1 MLIKSVK
8 LNNIRSY
15 TNHKLEFPPGS
26 VLLSGDIGTGK
37 SSILLA
43 IEFALFGIR
52 RVHLPGSALLRHEK
66 KQGSVELK
74 FEIDGKEVI
83 INRNLKR
90 VKDDVKQD
98 AGYIIVDGRKRDLT
112 PVELKSYILNLLGY
126 PKELLSKSRDV
137 IYRYTVYTPQEQ
149 MKQILLEEREV
160 RLDTLR
166 KVFNI
171 DKYKRVKENTL
182 VFTRHLRE
190 RAKNYEGKIADLIE
204 KKKQLEAYE
213 KELKESKVKIDVLK
227 PKLKEAKEL
236 LLSKKKDVSRIEAG
250 IKELVELKKELSMN
264 EVNLKNKLEQRK
276 HNNVKIEQLEKQI
289 ELLKKEVEGKETT
302 ALKKAVLAAKEK
314 ENQMGLMEKTIIQI
328 NSKISEFKT
337 RKLHASETKE
347 KISKLNICP
356 LCKQEVTSEHKHNI
370 VKKADEDAS
379 SFNEDILVHSK
390 QLKEAESKISSL
402 KEELNKLRE
411 KQQEL
416 SVVGLKLKNLVEKTK
431 LMEEFAKMQDTIKKE
446 IGKIN
451 MKKVELNE
459 KAEAKKNIESDYI
472 QLKKELEEFVENERN
487 IAVKLAAAEKEH
499 EDVNKVLDVLKKEI
513 DEKTKIQEKLSHNLE
528 LRNWFD
534 EYFIKLA
541 DVMEK
546 HVMSRVHGE
555 FNQFFT
561 EWFNILIED
570 ETLNVRLDD
579 EFTPIVEQ
587 NGYETTIANLS
598 GGEKT
603 AVALAYRL
611 ALNKVINDIIHEIKT
626 KDILML
632 DEPTDGF
639 STQQLD
645 KVRDILNELGMKQI
659 IIVSH
664 ETKIESF
671 VDNVINIHKNEHVS
685 GAS

>member
-15 TNHKLEFPPGS
+15 TNHKIEFPTGS

-37 SSILLA
+37 SSVLLA

-52 RVHLPGSALLRHEK
+52 RGQLPGSALLRHEK
-66 KQGSVELK
+66 KQGAVELK
-74 FEIDGKEVI
+74 FEVNGKEVI

-98 AGYIIVDGRKRDLT
+98 AGYVIVDGRKLDKT

-126 PKELLSKSRDV
+126 PKDLLSKSRDV

-149 MKQILLEEREV
+149 MKQILLEDREV

-171 DKYKRVKENTL
+171 DKYKRVKENTTI
-182 VFTRHLRE
+182 FTRYLKE
-190 RAKNYEGKIADLIE
+190 NIKNFEGQISNITE
-204 KKKQLEAYE
+204 KKKQLKEYE
-213 KELKESKVKIDVLK
+213 KELNESKDKIEALK
-227 PKLKEAKEL
+227 PGLKEAAESVK
-236 LLSKKKDVSRIEAG
+236 SKKKDVSKIEG
-250 IKELVELKKELSMN
+250 EIKRLNELKKEISSS
-264 EVNLKNKLEQRK
+264 EVDLRNKLEQHK
-276 HNNVKIEQLEKQI
+276 HNKAKIEQFEKQI
-289 ELLKKEVEGKETT
+289 SALKKEVEGKETSD
-302 ALKKAVLAAKEK
+302 LKKSVLLAKEK
-314 ENQMGLMEKTIIQI
+314 ENSINLLEKTIIQI

-337 RKLHASETKE
+337 RKLQASETKE
-347 KISKLNICP
+347 KISKLNTCP
-356 LCKQEVTSEHKHNI
+356 LCRQEVTQEHKHSI
-370 VKKADEDAS
+370 IKKADEDTS
-379 SFNEDILVHSK
+379 TFDKDISIHSK
-390 QLKEAESKISSL
+390 QLKEAEFKIKSL
-402 KEELNKLRE
+402 KDELNKLRE

-416 SVVGLKLKNLVEKTK
+416 SVTDLKLKNLVEKTK
-431 LMEEFAKMQDTIKKE
+431 LMEEFAVMQDTLKKE
-446 IGKIN
+446 IGKLNIQR
-451 MKKVELNE
+451 KDLNE
-459 KAEAKKNIESDYI
+459 KLEAMKNIEADYSK
-472 QLKKELEEFVENERN
+472 LKSELEEAVSNERN
-487 IAVKLAAAEKEH
+487 IAVKLASFEKEH
-499 EDVNKVLDVLKKEI
+499 ESVDRILSNLKKEI
-513 DEKTKIQEKLSHNLE
+513 DEKIKVQDKLSRLLE

-534 EYFIKLA
+534 KYFINLA

-579 EFTPIVEQ
+579 EFTPIIEQ

-645 KVRDILNELGMKQI
+645 KVRDILHELNMQQI

-664 ETKIESF
+664 ENKIETF
-671 VDNVINIHKNEHVS
+671 VDNVINVHKNEHIS
-685 GAS
+685 GIS

>member
-1 MLIKSVK
+1 MLIKSLK
-8 LNNIRSY
+8 LSNIRSY
-15 TNHKLEFPPGS
+15 TNHKIEFPTGS

-52 RVHLPGSALLRHEK
+52 RGQLPGSALLRHEK
-66 KQGSVELK
+66 KTGAVELK
-74 FEIDGKEVI
+74 FEVNGKEII

-90 VKDDVKQD
+90 VKNDVKQD
-98 AGYIIVDGRKRDLT
+98 AGYVIVDGRKLDKT
-112 PVELKSYILNLLGY
+112 PVELKSYILSQLGY
-126 PKELLSKSRDV
+126 PQDLVSKSRDV

-149 MKQILLEEREV
+149 MKQILLEEKEV

-171 DKYKRVKENTL
+171 DRYKRIKENTTI
-182 VFTRHLRE
+182 FTRHLKE
-190 RAKNYEGKIADLIE
+190 RMKNYEGKISDLAE
-204 KKKQLEAYE
+204 KKKLLTDYD
-213 KELKESKVKIDVLK
+213 KELTESKIKTDLLK

-236 LLSKKKDVSRIEAG
+236 LILKKKEILNIEAE
-250 IKELVELKKELSMN
+250 IREMIELKKQFSSN
-264 EVNLKNKLEQRK
+264 EVDIKNKLEQRK
-276 HNNVKIEQLEKQI
+276 HNNLKIEQLETQI
-289 ELLKKEVEGKETT
+289 EVIKKEVHGKETT
-302 ALKKAVLAAKEK
+302 DLNKSVVAAKEK
-314 ENQMGLMEKTIIQI
+314 ENSINLLEKTIIEI
-328 NSKISEFKT
+328 NRKVSEFKT
-337 RKLHASETKE
+337 RKSHASETKD
-347 KISKLNICP
+347 KISKLNVCP
-356 LCKQEVTSEHKHNI
+356 LCKQEVTQDHKHSI
-370 VKKADEDAS
+370 VKKADEDS
-379 SFNEDILVHSK
+379 SNFDNDIKIHNE
-390 QLKEAESKISSL
+390 QLKSAEDKVQSL
-402 KEELNKLRE
+402 KKELNDLRA

-416 SVVGLKLKNLVEKTK
+416 SLVDLKLKNLVEKTK
-431 LMEEFAKMQDTIKKE
+431 LMEEFAKMQDTLKKE

-451 MKKVELNE
+451 IKRIELNE
-459 KAEAKKNIESDYI
+459 KLTAKKNIETEYVK
-472 QLKKELEEFVENERN
+472 LKKELDELISNERD
-487 IAVKLAAAEKEH
+487 IAVKLASAEREH
-499 EDVNKVLDVLKKEI
+499 EDVNKILETLKKEI
-513 DEKTKIQEKLSHNLE
+513 QAKEDIKNRLSNNLE
-528 LRNWFD
+528 LHNWLD
-534 EYFIKLA
+534 KYFINLA

-639 STQQLD
+639 STEQLD
-645 KVRDILNELGMKQI
+645 RVKLILDQLNMKQV

-664 ETKIESF
+664 ENKIETF

-685 GAS
+685 GIN